1 MQATIRWIRADL
13 YSRRGQAVTV
23 VLVVAGVVTAL
34 LLSAALLQGATNPW
48 QGLFA
53 ATRGA
58 QIWLRLAPG
67 SLTPGSDVRTL
78 GSRVHGI
85 TGIAGPYRATAATVT
100 LDKVPQPVELRA
112 MSPRLPAIGQPLIE
126 PGGRWLAAGRP
137 NGVVL
142 ESSFAQALHVTVG
155 SVLSLDNLDG
165 IAVDRVRV
173 AGLAETSD
181 QGFYPDQTPGL
192 MWVLPGVLHRV
203 QPDRRDTFEVV
214 GLQIADP
221 AATAPVIQQ
230 VATQLGA
237 GAVQDV
243 STWQQVKQSMA
254 GRDPLLGLVLAL
266 FGLVALGA
274 AILAV
279 INASSGRVLVQQA
292 DLGMLQALGFTPG
305 QVMAM
310 LVAEHA
316 ALGLAGLAAGV
327 AVAPL
332 LAPRLLGA
340 VPGVSP
346 VAAALPWGWSLL
358 IAVGVEVAVVLA
370 TAIPAWRAGRAWPVA
385 AVRPT
390 PPRGRLSKLARVG
403 MASRLPPAIVL
414 GTRAAFV
421 RRVPALLTIGGLALP
436 MVMITIGLGFWSTLD
451 AVQRDPA
458 KIGLAAALEV
468 SPGTL
473 DPASAWQLV
482 NHDPDVAA
490 AYRCVRVTALLP
502 GESTTITTLGMG
514 TSAHPYPFRVV
525 QGRLYHA
532 PEQAVATQGLL
543 DLLGV
548 RVGQFVQM
556 PFGGVLV
563 TFRIVGRIIDPQ
575 YDGQV
580 LAYGRD
586 TLADEG
592 ATAPPVFYSLVLRG
606 SATPAAAQARL
617 DRQSGGRLDISQV
630 ANPADQFGVVRFLIA
645 GAIIVLALTGLT
657 NLITASV
664 VGLRDH
670 LRDVRVLRVMGL
682 TPAQVLTS
690 LIARSSVLALVA
702 VAAGVSIGLSAG
714 TGLINIA
721 AQAYG
726 LGSGI
731 GRLPAAMTL
740 AIATIVAVL
749 VAALTAA
756 VPAHHY
762 TEVPASSLLGP

>member
-13 YSRRGQAVTV
+13 YSRRGQAITV

-58 QIWLRLAPG
+58 QIWLRLD
-67 SLTPGSDVRTL
+67 PGSDVGPLRQ
-78 GSRVHGI
+78 RVHGI
-85 TGIAGPYRATAATVT
+85 TGMAGPYPAAAAEVVR
-100 LDKVPQPVELRA
+100 DKVPQPVELRA
-112 MSPRLPAIGQPLIE
+112 MRPRLPAIGQPLIE
-126 PGGRWLAAGRP
+126 PGGRWLAAGDP
-137 NGVVL
+137 DGVVL
-142 ESSFAQALHVTVG
+142 ESSFAQALHASVG
-155 SVLSLDNLDG
+155 SVISLDNLDG

-192 MWVLPGVLHRV
+192 MWVLPGVLHQV
-203 QPDRRDTFEVV
+203 QPDSHDTFKVV
-214 GLQIADP
+214 GLQISDP

-230 VATQLGA
+230 VATQLGT

-274 AILAV
+274 AILAI

-305 QVMAM
+305 QVVAM
-310 LVAEHA
+310 LVAEQA
-316 ALGLAGLAAGV
+316 ALGLAGLAVGV
-327 AVAPL
+327 AAAPL
-332 LAPRLLGA
+332 LAPRLLSA

-358 IAVGVEVAVVLA
+358 IVAGVEAAVIVA
-370 TAIPAWRAGRAWPVA
+370 TAIPGWRAGRAWPVA
-385 AVRPT
+385 AVRSM
-390 PPRGRLSKLARVG
+390 PPRGHLSRLARAA
-403 MASRLPPAIVL
+403 MAARLPPAIVL

-451 AVQRDPA
+451 EVQHDPA
-458 KIGLAAALEV
+458 KIGLAAGLEV

-473 DPASAWQLV
+473 APARAWQLV
-482 NHDPDVAA
+482 RRDPSVAA
-490 AYRCVRVTALLP
+490 AYRSVRVTALLP

-532 PEQAVATQGLL
+532 PEEAVATQGLL

-548 RVGQFVQM
+548 RVGQYVQM

-575 YDGQV
+575 YAGQV

-592 ATAPPVFYSLVLRG
+592 AAAPPVFYSLVLRG
-606 SATPAAAQARL
+606 GAATAAATAWL
-617 DRQSGGRLDISQV
+617 DRRSGGRLDISQV
-630 ANPADQFGVVRFLIA
+630 ANPADQLGVVRILIA
-645 GAIIVLALTGLT
+645 GVIIVLALTGLT

-670 LRDVRVLRVMGL
+670 LRDVRVLRAMGL

-702 VAAGVSIGLSAG
+702 VTAGVALGLSAC
-714 TGLINIA
+714 TGLINVA

-731 GRLPAAMTL
+731 GRPPGGMTL
-740 AIATIVAVL
+740 AITAVL
-749 VAALTAA
+749 AVTAAALTAV
-756 VPAHHY
+756 VPARRY
-762 TEVPASSLLGP
+762 TEDAASSLLGP

>member
-1 MQATIRWIRADL
+1 MILWIRADL
-13 YSRRGQAVTV
+13 YSRRGQAITV

-48 QGLFA
+48 RGLFA

-67 SLTPGSDVRTL
+67 SDVRTL
-78 GSRVHGI
+78 GAQVRGI
-85 TGIAGPYRATAATVT
+85 TGVAGPYRATAATVVR
-100 LDKVPQPVELRA
+100 DKVPQPAELRA
-112 MSPRLPAIGQPLIE
+112 MSPQLPAIGQPLIE
-126 PGGRWLAAGRP
+126 PGGRWLSAGHP
-137 NGVVL
+137 DGVVL
-142 ESSFAQALHVTVG
+142 ESSFAQALQVTVG

-165 IAVDRVRV
+165 ITVDRVRV

-181 QGFYPDQTPGL
+181 QGLYPDQTPGL

-203 QPDRRDTFEVV
+203 QPDRHDTFKVV
-214 GLQIADP
+214 GLQISDP

-230 VATQLGA
+230 VATQLGT
-237 GAVQDV
+237 GAVRDV

-274 AILAV
+274 AMLAI

-305 QVMAM
+305 QVTAM

-316 ALGLAGLAAGV
+316 ALGLAGLVGGV
-327 AVAPL
+327 AAAPL

-358 IAVGVEVAVVLA
+358 IAVGVEVSVILA
-370 TAIPAWRAGRAWPVA
+370 TAIPAWGAGRVWPVA
-385 AVRPT
+385 TIHPA
-390 PPRGRLSKLARVG
+390 PPRGRLSK
-403 MASRLPPAIVL
+403 MAGAAMAARLPPAIVL

-421 RRVPALLTIGGLALP
+421 RWVPALITIGGLALP

-451 AVQRDPA
+451 EVQHDPA
-458 KIGLAAALEV
+458 KIGVASALEV

-473 DPASAWQLV
+473 GPARAWQLV
-482 NHDPDVAA
+482 THDPDVAV
-490 AYRCVRVTALLP
+490 AYRGVRVTALLP

-525 QGRLYHA
+525 QGHLYHA

-548 RVGQFVQM
+548 HVGQFVQM
-556 PFGGVLV
+556 PFGGVLM

-586 TLADEG
+586 TLTDEG
-592 ATAPPVFYSLVLRG
+592 ATAPPVSYSLVLRG
-606 SATPAAAQARL
+606 AASPAAAEAWL
-617 DRQSGGRLDISQV
+617 DRRSGGRLDVSQV
-630 ANPADQFGVVRFLIA
+630 ANPADQLGVVRYLIA
-645 GAIIVLALTGLT
+645 GVIIVLALTALT

-682 TPAQVLTS
+682 TPAEVVAS

-702 VAAGVSIGLSAG
+702 VTAGVSLGLSAG
-714 TGLINIA
+714 NALINIA

-731 GRLPAAMTL
+731 GRPPAGMTL
-740 AIATIVAVL
+740 AIAAILAVAI
-749 VAALTAA
+749 AALTATA
-756 VPAHHY
+756 PAHRY
-762 TEVPASSLLGP
+762 MEVPASSLLGP

>member
-1 MQATIRWIRADL
+1 VQATIRWIRADL
-13 YSRRGQAVTV
+13 DSRRGQAVTV

-67 SLTPGSDVRTL
+67 SNAGTL

-85 TGIAGPYRATAATVT
+85 TGVAGPYRAAAATVAQDGT
-100 LDKVPQPVELRA
+100 PQPVELRA

-126 PGGRWLAAGRP
+126 PGGHWLAAGHP
-137 NGVVL
+137 DGVVL
-142 ESSFAQALHVTVG
+142 ESSFAQALHLTVG

-165 IAVDRVRV
+165 AAVGRVRV
-173 AGLAETSD
+173 EGLAETSD

-192 MWVLPGVLHRV
+192 IWVLPGVLLQA
-203 QPDRRDTFEVV
+203 QPNPDDTFEVV

-243 STWQQVKQSMA
+243 STWQQVKRSMA

-274 AILAV
+274 ATLAI

-305 QVMAM
+305 QVMTM

-316 ALGLAGLAAGV
+316 ALGLAGLIVGV
-327 AVAPL
+327 ALAPL

-358 IAVGVEVAVVLA
+358 IAAGVELAVILA
-370 TAIPAWRAGRAWPVA
+370 TALPAWRAGRSLLVA
-385 AVRPT
+385 SLLPP
-390 PPRGRLSKLARVG
+390 PPRGRLSKLATAA
-403 MASRLPPAIVL
+403 MAARLPPAIVL

-451 AVQRDPA
+451 AVQHDPA

-473 DPASAWQLV
+473 SPGRAWQLATR
-482 NHDPDVAA
+482 DPDVAA

-543 DLLGV
+543 NLLGAH
-548 RVGQFVQM
+548 VGQFVQM

-592 ATAPPVFYSLVLRG
+592 ATAPPVFDSLVLRRG
-606 SATPAAAQARL
+606 ATPAAAGDWL
-617 DRQSGGRLDISQV
+617 DRRSGGRLDVSQV
-630 ANPADQFGVVRFLIA
+630 ANPADQLGVVRFLIA
-645 GAIIVLALTGLT
+645 GVIIVLALTGLT
-657 NLITASV
+657 SLLTASV

-670 LRDVRVLRVMGL
+670 LRDVGVLRVMGL
-682 TPAQVLTS
+682 TPAQVMMS

-702 VAAGVSIGLSAG
+702 VAAGVAVGLSAG

-721 AQAYG
+721 AQASG

-731 GRLPAAMTL
+731 GRPPAGLAL
-740 AIATIVAVL
+740 AIATIMAVT
-749 VAALTAA
+749 VAALTAV
-756 VPAHHY
+756 VPAHRY
-762 TEVPASSLLGP
+762 GDVSASEVLGP

>member
-13 YSRRGQAVTV
+13 RSRRGQAITV

-34 LLSAALLQGATNPW
+34 LMSAALLQGATNPW
-48 QGLFA
+48 QGLFS

-67 SLTPGSDVRTL
+67 SDVGTL

-85 TGIAGPYRATAATVT
+85 TSLAGPYPAAAATVMQ
-100 LDKVPQPVELRA
+100 DKVPQPVELRA
-112 MSPRLPAIGQPLIE
+112 MSPQLPAIGQPLVE
-126 PGGRWLAAGRP
+126 AGGRWLSAGHP
-137 NGVVL
+137 DGVVL
-142 ESSFAQALHVTVG
+142 ESSFAQALHASVG

-165 IAVDRVRV
+165 ITVGRVRV

-203 QPDRRDTFEVV
+203 QPDRRDTFQVV
-214 GLQIADP
+214 GLQIANP

-230 VATQLGA
+230 VATQLGT

-274 AILAV
+274 AVLAI
-279 INASSGRVLVQQA
+279 INASSGKVLVAQA

-305 QVMAM
+305 QVTLM
-310 LVAEHA
+310 LVAEQA
-316 ALGLAGLAAGV
+316 ALGLAGLAVGV
-327 AVAPL
+327 AAASL

-358 IAVGVEVAVVLA
+358 ILAGVQTAVILA
-370 TAIPAWRAGRAWPVA
+370 TAIPGWRAGRAWPVA
-385 AVRPT
+385 AFRPM
-390 PPRGRLSKLARVG
+390 PPRGHLSRLARMA

-451 AVQRDPA
+451 EVQHDPA
-458 KIGLAAALEV
+458 KIGLAAGLEV

-473 DPASAWQLV
+473 APARAWQLV
-482 NHDPDVAA
+482 TRDPDVTA
-490 AYRCVRVTALLP
+490 AYRSVRVTALLP

-543 DLLGV
+543 NLLGV
-548 RVGQFVQM
+548 RVGQYVQM

-575 YDGQV
+575 YGGQV

-606 SATPAAAQARL
+606 GATPAAAGAWL
-617 DRQSGGRLDISQV
+617 DGRSGGRLDISQV
-630 ANPADQFGVVRFLIA
+630 ANPADQLGVVRFLIA
-645 GAIIVLALTGLT
+645 GVIIVLALTGLT

-670 LRDVRVLRVMGL
+670 LRDVRVLRAMGL
-682 TPAQVLTS
+682 TPGQVLMS

-702 VAAGVSIGLSAG
+702 VTAGVALGLAVC
-714 TGLINIA
+714 TGLINVA

-731 GRLPAAMTL
+731 GRSPGGMTL
-740 AIATIVAVL
+740 VIATILAVTI
-749 VAALTAA
+749 AALTAA
-756 VPAHHY
+756 VPAQRY
-762 TEVPASSLLGP
+762 AEVPASTLLGP